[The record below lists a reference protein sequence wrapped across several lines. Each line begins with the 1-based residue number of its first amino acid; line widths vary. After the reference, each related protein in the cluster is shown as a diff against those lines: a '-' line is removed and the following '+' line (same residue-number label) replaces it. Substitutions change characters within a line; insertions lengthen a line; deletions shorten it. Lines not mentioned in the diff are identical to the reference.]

1 MKNQLVLLV
10 AEMHDSGILY
20 SEAVREFKKSFL
32 SHVLQQNRGN
42 QSKAA
47 KLLGMHRNTLSRTLA
62 ELDLDVRLLRLASAE
77 PSSTQYKEKDRDRER
92 EKDTRH
98 PPRSVS
104 ATPQIDKKAAR

>member
-42 QSKAA
+42 QSKSA
-47 KLLGMHRNTLSRTLA
+47 KHLQMHRNTLSRTLA
-62 ELDLDVRLLRLASAE
+62 ELDLDVRVLRRASVQNQA
-77 PSSTQYKEKDRDRER
+77 PNQTPDKDRDRE
-92 EKDTRH
+92 KDTRR
-98 PPRSVS
+98 PPRSAV
-104 ATPQIDKKAAR
+104 AAPLLDKKAAR